1 MYGSVP
7 QGPMTFT
14 KEQRLKGL
22 RKQLKNLGYDAVPTG
37 ADQSEGA
44 ESVPGGESS
53 ADMSDRGAHK
63 LDELV
68 RNEEAF

>member
-1 MYGSVP
+1 M
-7 QGPMTFT
+7 FT

-22 RKQLKNLGYDAVPTG
+22 MKQLKNLGYDAVP
-37 ADQSEGA
+37 A
-44 ESVPGGESS
+44 GGSS
-53 ADMSDRGAHK
+53 ATATAAATAEEPADMTDRGAHK

>member
-1 MYGSVP
+1 MG
-7 QGPMTFT
+7 FT

-22 RKQLKNLGYDAVPTG
+22 MKQLKNLGYDVSPAGESGTASNEEDLTG
-37 ADQSEGA
+37 PAG
-44 ESVPGGESS
+44 VSS
-53 ADMSDRGAHK
+53 ADKK